1 MAYLPIGDYG
11 VIGDLHTA
19 ALVGRTGSIDW
30 FCAPRFDSPSIFGAL
45 LDDARGGR
53 WRIAPAGPATSE
65 QRYLPGTN
73 VLVTTFRVESGGV
86 LVVTDFMPIG
96 PAREGRT
103 EIHRRVQCTRGTAD
117 VVVEFQPRFDYG
129 LHLPTIVRRAHGV
142 LATDRDN
149 DVATASAD
157 PAIPWQI
164 EDGRAAARF
173 TLSAE
178 QAAWFVHRFDDD
190 EVHPLA
196 GYHSQEKLEA
206 TAQWWD
212 AWSSGLHYQGPYRQE
227 VERSALVLKLCTYE
241 PSGALIAAPTTSIP
255 ESFGG
260 ERNWDYRYAWL
271 RDSAFVLYA
280 LDRLGCEAEAKAFI
294 QFLKRVCRRA
304 DQRHLQIMY
313 AADGRR
319 ELGERILEH
328 LEGYRGARPVRIG
341 NGAAGQFQL
350 DVYGE
355 ILETANIWRKRH
367 PMTEGLWKTLREVV
381 EWTAAHWQEPDLS
394 IWEPRH
400 EPKHH
405 VFSKVMAWVA
415 LERGARM
422 ASELGLAGDVESWR
436 READRLHAEVL
447 ERGWDP
453 ARRTF
458 VQVYGEPQLDAA
470 LLVIPKVRF
479 LHRSDPRVRSTLEAV
494 RRELATSCEELI
506 YRYRT
511 PDGLSGDE
519 GAFVPCSFWVV
530 QNLAMV
536 GDFDQAERLFR
547 NLLRRANHLGL
558 FAEEIDPATGEQL
571 GNFPQGLSHAAV
583 INTAYILER
592 FRPNSPAD
600 LERGTANAERGTAV
614 PTSAFRIPRSRSGDE
629 VAGEGTR

>member
-1 MAYLPIGDYG
+1 MAHLPIGDYG

-19 ALVGRTGSIDW
+19 ALVGRNGSIDW
-30 FCAPRFDSPSIFGAL
+30 FCAPRFDSPSVFGAL
-45 LDDARGGR
+45 LDHARGGR

-73 VLVTTFRVESGGV
+73 ILVTTFRVESGGV
-86 LVVTDFMPIG
+86 FVVTDFMPVG
-96 PAREGRT
+96 SSRDGRS
-103 EIHRRVQCTRGTAD
+103 EIHRRVQCTRGSAD
-117 VVVEFQPRFDYG
+117 VEVEFEPRFDYG
-129 LHLPTIVRRAHGV
+129 LHLPTMVRRAHGI

-149 DVATASAD
+149 DVATVATD
-157 PAIPWQI
+157 PAISWHI
-164 EDGRAAARF
+164 DEGRAIARF
-173 TLSAE
+173 SLSAE

-190 EVHPLA
+190 EVHPAA
-196 GYHSQEKLEA
+196 GYRSQEKLEA

-212 AWSSGLHYQGPYRQE
+212 AWSSRLTYQGPYRQE

-241 PSGALIAAPTTSIP
+241 PSGALIAAPTTSVP
-255 ESFGG
+255 ESLGG

-271 RDSAFVLYA
+271 RDSAFVLHA
-280 LDRLGCEAEAKAFI
+280 LDRLGYDAEANAFM
-294 QFLKRVCRRA
+294 QFLKRVCRRT

-319 ELGERILEH
+319 ELGERILDH
-328 LEGYRGARPVRIG
+328 LEGYRGSRPVRIG
-341 NGAAGQFQL
+341 NGAADQFQL

-355 ILETANIWRKRH
+355 VLDAANIWRARH
-367 PMTEGLWKTLREVV
+367 TMTEGVWKAVRDLVD
-381 EWTAAHWQEPDLS
+381 WAAAHWQEPDWS

-415 LERGARM
+415 LDRGTRIAT
-422 ASELGLAGDVESWR
+422 ELGLAGDVARWR
-436 READRLHAEVL
+436 QEAERLRREVL

-453 ARRTF
+453 ERRTF

-470 LLVIPKVRF
+470 LLVIPKARF
-479 LHRSDPRVRSTLEAV
+479 LHRSDPRVRTTLEAV

-506 YRYRT
+506 YRYRA

-519 GAFVPCSFWVV
+519 GAFVACCFWMA

-536 GDFDQAERLFR
+536 GDFDEGERLFR
-547 NLLRRANHLGL
+547 NLLRRGNHLGL
-558 FAEEIDPATGEQL
+558 FAEEIDPATGEQV
-571 GNFPQGLSHAAV
+571 GNFPQGLSHASL

-592 FRPNSPAD
+592 LRPKAD
-600 LERGTANAERGTAV
+600 
-614 PTSAFRIPRSRSGDE
+614 
-629 VAGEGTR
+629 